1 MSESIVNQL
10 LGMLTE
16 KSIKGVSVFLGPL
29 WQQQYTNVPKM
40 GLKELHTICTKFVRS
55 GLFVRVEYREDDEDV
70 LVLASQNDGFNV
82 EER

>member
-1 MSESIVNQL
+1 MSESIVTQL

-16 KSIKGVSVFLGPL
+16 KEIKGVSVFLGPP

-55 GLFVRVEYREDDEDV
+55 GLFIRVEYREDDEDV
-70 LVLASQNDGFNV
+70 LIFASPNDCFNL